1 MEESENARL
10 SPRSEMYAGRR
21 DQVTIPMDGVL
32 DTMGLDRLAEA
43 GGLKKG
49 RKERRKIQLEHLYL
63 GEGGEKA

>member
-1 MEESENARL
+1 
-10 SPRSEMYAGRR
+10 
-21 DQVTIPMDGVL
+21 MDGVL

-63 GEGGEKA
+63 GEGGEKSMSEEKATFQARERSCPS